1 MRREARGIRP
11 PRNFRQGKR
20 EEIAR
25 AAHKGAL
32 KRWLP
37 MNSKELRTWIATGTF
52 GFIAA
57 CGATSVRAQA
67 PAGPLPAAQP
77 QPPSTPEARPQE
89 EAPAAKPRASILGA
103 WKLNRDESDDPRK
116 KMQDARGANGG
127 GGGGGRG
134 GVRMGI
140 PGMGGG
146 PWGGGGGGRRGG
158 GQGESDQDRQQM
170 QQVIEPSRALTLA
183 EAKKDVEIDAFD
195 DQQRKTSIF
204 TDGRKLEK
212 SKDANN
218 QEVAAHWDGN
228 RLVTDEKTPSGK
240 KMSRTY
246 ELSYD
251 RTQLYE
257 TVNFARGRSGSS
269 VSIRYVY
276 DQADAKTAQSSQT
289 RQ

>member
-1 MRREARGIRP
+1 MVT
-11 PRNFRQGKR
+11 
-20 EEIAR
+20 
-25 AAHKGAL
+25 
-32 KRWLP
+32 
-37 MNSKELRTWIATGTF
+37 MNSKPLRICITAGTL
-52 GFIAA
+52 GLIVI
-57 CGATSVRAQA
+57 CGATSARAQA

-77 QPPSTPEARPQE
+77 QQPSSPEVQPQAQ
-89 EAPAAKPRASILGA
+89 APQVKPRTSILGA

-127 GGGGGRG
+127 GGGRG
-134 GVRMGI
+134 GVRMGV

-146 PWGGGGGGRRGG
+146 PWGGGAGRRGG
-158 GQGESDQDRQQM
+158 GQSDEDRQQM
-170 QQVIEPSRALTLA
+170 QQVIEPARALTLA

-195 DQQRKTSIF
+195 DEQRKTAIF

-212 SKDANN
+212 SKDTSNV
-218 QEVAAHWDGN
+218 QVAAHWDGN

-251 RTQLYE
+251 GIQLYE
-257 TVNFARGRSGSS
+257 TLRLTRGRSDSQ